1 MALYVKYYFDT
12 KLIKKSFYTKFLEI
26 LLDFENAHKKNN
38 ISSTLSLS
46 VLDFIVTGRFPFSS
60 KTYQAVRQQLDVLLI
75 VPLRIMAL
83 LAAVFGLF
91 AMIFEIKYFPEQSVA
106 IYLIRLTSTVIAFIV
121 LAMLTAGISVR
132 RSRALVHVLLLS
144 IIVTSGLMI
153 HILPKSLFVNAS
165 ITGLIIFTSALFLS
179 WEIRNQIIVAIYF
192 NIVFA
197 AAILLSDRAIY
208 FLPNMFESV
217 LFVLF
222 LSFASIIACA
232 VNFRARLLIVERN
245 LAIEQSEQKYRSIID
260 NSTEGIFQT
269 TLDGKWLT
277 INKAFAA
284 ILGYK
289 DEQELM
295 QVYVNDIYFDQSDRK
310 KLIEE
315 LKRNEQIENYRIK
328 LKRKDGTEAIVSL
341 NDRIVKDDEGK
352 IYLEGN
358 ISDITEQVK
367 IEEER
372 LHIENM
378 LKQEKEKTEKLAAEA
393 IRISG
398 TKSKFLANMSHEIR
412 TPMNGILGF
421 LTLIEAGAYENN
433 VELKQFSTNARQSA
447 ESLLE
452 IINSVLDLSK
462 IEAGKVEI
470 ETIHFNL
477 LNVIDQSI
485 SVVSSKAA
493 EKKIKIVKEIQH
505 STEYRLIGDATKLRQ
520 IMINLLSNAV
530 KFTRE
535 GEISLRVGTIPA
547 AENEVELS
555 VSVVDSGIGIPAE
568 KLSELF
574 KPFSQID
581 GSESKQLGGTGLGLV
596 ICKEYVELLGGEINV
611 ESKTGKGSTFN
622 FKIKCGLQ
630 PRSSYS
636 DSKILTEKQLDE
648 NIVLT
653 HKIEFNQNGFKEK
666 RSKYRVLVAE
676 DNLINQKVSLKMLS
690 AAGYNSSAVSNGKE
704 AVEAVMRGDFD
715 VVLMDIQMPEIDGY
729 KATEQIRSLKNSKK
743 NIPIIALTA
752 HALIGD
758 REKCLNAG
766 MTDYIAKPVLG
777 QELIKKIDSLFK
789 INVSNTIEATIPE
802 VKNNSLIDKERL
814 QKVSLGD
821 FEFEKDLLES
831 YLYDV
836 EQKVKLLNELLVK
849 RELGRIIELAHSI
862 KGASYSVGAMKVGDE
877 ALAVEISGKNNDWSN
892 VQDRLEKLNIALDDT
907 KNELSEYF
915 LKILKPS

>member
-12 KLIKKSFYTKFLEI
+12 KLIKKSIYTKFLEI
-26 LLDFENAHKKNN
+26 LLDFEGVNRKNN
-38 ISSTLSLS
+38 NSSTLSLS
-46 VLDFIVTGRFPFSS
+46 VLDFILTGRFPFSS
-60 KTYQAVRQQLDVLLI
+60 KTYQEVRQQLDVLLI

-91 AMIFEIKYFPEQSVA
+91 AMIFEIKYFPHQSVE
-106 IYLIRLTSTVIAFIV
+106 IYIIRLTSTVIAFVV
-121 LAMLTAGISVR
+121 LAMLTAGISVS
-132 RSRALVHVLLLS
+132 RSRALVHVLLLT

-153 HILPKSLFVNAS
+153 YILPKSLFVNAS

-179 WEIRNQIIVAIYF
+179 WEIRNQIIVAIYY

-222 LSFASIIACA
+222 LSFASIIACG

-260 NSTEGIFQT
+260 NSAEGIFQT

-295 QVYVNDIYFDQSDRK
+295 QVYVNDIYFEESDRK
-310 KLIEE
+310 KLIDE
-315 LKRNEQIENYRIK
+315 LKKSEQIENYRIR
-328 LKRKDGTEAIVSL
+328 LKRKDGTAAVVSL
-341 NDRIVKDDEGK
+341 NDRIVNDDKGE

-358 ISDITEQVK
+358 ISDITDQVK
-367 IEEER
+367 VEEER
-372 LHIENM
+372 LQMEDM
-378 LKQEKEKTEKLAAEA
+378 LKQEKEKTEKLAFEA
-393 IRISG
+393 IRLSG

-421 LTLIEAGAYENN
+421 LTLIEAGAYESTA
-433 VELKQFSTNARQSA
+433 ELKQFSSNARQSA

-452 IINSVLDLSK
+452 IINSILDLSK

-470 ETIHFNL
+470 ERVHFNL

-485 SVVSSKAA
+485 SVVSAKAA
-493 EKKIKIVKEIQH
+493 EKSIKIVKEIQH
-505 STEYRLIGDATKLRQ
+505 STEYRLIGDTTKLRQ
-520 IMINLLSNAV
+520 IIINLLSNAV

-535 GEISLRVGTIPA
+535 GEIRLAVSTSPVV
-547 AENEVELS
+547 ENEVELA
-555 VSVVDSGIGIPAE
+555 VSVVDSGIGIPAD
-568 KLSELF
+568 KLSDLF

-611 ESKTGKGSTFN
+611 ESKPGKGSTFN
-622 FKIKCGLQ
+622 FKIKCGVQ
-630 PRSSYS
+630 PKSNYAETTTSVSSS
-636 DSKILTEKQLDE
+636 DDDL
-648 NIVLT
+648 VLT
-653 HKIEFNQNGFKEK
+653 HKVEFNSNGFKEK
-666 RSKYRVLVAE
+666 RSKYKVLVAE
-676 DNLINQKVSLKMLS
+676 DNPINQKVSLKMLS
-690 AAGYNSSAVSNGKE
+690 AAGYNSSAVANGKE
-704 AVEAVMRGDFD
+704 AVEAVAHGDFD
-715 VVLMDIQMPEIDGY
+715 LVLMDIQMPEIDGY

-777 QELIKKIDSLFK
+777 QDLIKKVDSIFK
-789 INVSNTIEATIPE
+789 IKSNGSTSISVPKQE
-802 VKNNSLIDKERL
+802 NNSLIDLQRL
-814 QKVSLGD
+814 KKVSLGD
-821 FEFEKDLLES
+821 LEFEKDLLES
-831 YLYDV
+831 YIFDV
-836 EQKVKLLNELLVK
+836 DQKVKILNDMLIRK
-849 RELGRIIELAHSI
+849 ELGRIIELAHTI

-877 ALAVEISGKNNDWSN
+877 ALAVEISGKNNDWLN
-892 VQDRLEKLNIALDDT
+892 IQDRLQKLNNVLIET
-907 KNELSEYF
+907 KNELKQY
-915 LKILKPS
+915 LVKI

>member
-12 KLIKKSFYTKFLEI
+12 KLIKKSIYTKFLEI
-26 LLDFENAHKKNN
+26 LLDFEGVNRKKNN
-38 ISSTLSLS
+38 SSTLSLS
-46 VLDFIVTGRFPFSS
+46 VLDFILTGRFPFSS
-60 KTYQAVRQQLDVLLI
+60 KTYQEVRQQLDVLLI

-91 AMIFEIKYFPEQSVA
+91 AMIFEIKYFPHQSVE
-106 IYLIRLTSTVIAFIV
+106 IYIIRLTSTVIAFIV
-121 LAMLTAGISVR
+121 LAMLTAGISVS
-132 RSRALVHVLLLS
+132 RSRTLVHLLLVT

-153 HILPKSLFVNAS
+153 YILPKSLFVNAS

-179 WEIRNQIIVAIYF
+179 WEIRNQIVVAIYY

-260 NSTEGIFQT
+260 NSAEGIFQT

-277 INKAFAA
+277 INKAFSA

-289 DEQELM
+289 DERELM
-295 QVYVNDIYFDQSDRK
+295 QIYVNDIYFEESDRK
-310 KLIEE
+310 KLIDE
-315 LKRNEQIENYRIK
+315 LKKSEQIENYRIR
-328 LKRKDGTEAIVSL
+328 LKRKDGTVAIVSL
-341 NDRIVKDDEGK
+341 NDRIVKDENGEV
-352 IYLEGN
+352 YLEGN

-367 IEEER
+367 VEEER
-372 LHIENM
+372 LQMENM

-433 VELKQFSTNARQSA
+433 AELKQFSTNARQSA

-452 IINSVLDLSK
+452 IINSILDLSK

-470 ETIHFNL
+470 ERVHFNL

-493 EKKIKIVKEIQH
+493 EKRIKILKEIQH
-505 STEYRLIGDATKLRQ
+505 STEHRLIGDTTKLRQ
-520 IMINLLSNAV
+520 IIINLLSNAV
-530 KFTRE
+530 KFTKE
-535 GEISLRVGTIPA
+535 GEIRLKVSTTPVV
-547 AENEVELS
+547 ENEVKLT
-555 VSVVDSGIGIPAE
+555 VSVVDSGIGIPAD
-568 KLSELF
+568 KLSDLF

-611 ESKTGKGSTFN
+611 ESKPGKGSTFD
-622 FKIKCGLQ
+622 FKIKCGVQ
-630 PRSSYS
+630 PKSSYS
-636 DSKILTEKQLDE
+636 DTTISSNRSNDE
-648 NIVLT
+648 NIALT
-653 HKIEFNQNGFKEK
+653 HKVEFNQNGFKEK
-666 RSKYRVLVAE
+666 RAKYKVLVAE

-690 AAGYNSSAVSNGKE
+690 AAGYNSVAVSNGNE
-704 AVEAVMRGDFD
+704 AVEAVIHGDFD
-715 VVLMDIQMPEIDGY
+715 MVLMDIQMPEIDGY
-729 KATEQIRSLKNSKK
+729 KATEKIRSLKNSKK

-789 INVSNTIEATIPE
+789 INSNGTSSDAVIKEK
-802 VKNNSLIDKERL
+802 VNSLIDKERL

-821 FEFEKDLLES
+821 LEFEKDLLES
-831 YLYDV
+831 YIYDV
-836 EQKVKLLNELLVK
+836 DQKLKILNEMLTK
-849 RELGRIIELAHSI
+849 KELGRIIELAHTI
-862 KGASYSVGAMKVGDE
+862 KGASYSIGAMKVGDE
-877 ALAVEISGKNNDWSN
+877 ALAIEISGKNNDWSN
-892 VQDRLEKLNIALDDT
+892 VQDRLEKLNFALDET
-907 KNELSEYF
+907 KNELKQY
-915 LKILKPS
+915 LQKI

>member
-1 MALYVKYYFDT
+1 MALYVKYCFDT
-12 KLIKKSFYTKFLEI
+12 KLIKKSIYNKFLEI
-26 LLDFENAHKKNN
+26 LLEFEGVNKKSN

-46 VLDFIVTGRFPFSS
+46 VLDFILTGRFPLSS
-60 KTYQAVRQQLDVLLI
+60 KSYQAVREQLDVLLI

-91 AMIFEIKYFPEQSVA
+91 AMVFEIKYFPVYSVE
-106 IYLIRLTSTVIAFIV
+106 IYLVRLTSTVIAFIV
-121 LAMLTAGISVR
+121 LAMLTAGISLR
-132 RSRALVHVLLLS
+132 RSRALLHLLLLT

-153 HILPKSLFVNAS
+153 YIIPKSLFVNS
-165 ITGLIIFTSALFLS
+165 SVTGLIIFTSALFLS
-179 WEIRNQIIVAIYF
+179 WEIRNQIIVAIYY

-208 FLPNMFESV
+208 FLPNMLESV

-245 LAIEQSEQKYRSIID
+245 LAIEESEQKYRSIID
-260 NSTEGIFQT
+260 NSAEGIFQT

-277 INKAFAA
+277 VNKAFAG
-284 ILGYK
+284 ILGYR

-295 QVYVNDIYFDQSDRK
+295 QVYVNDIYFEESDRK

-315 LKRNEQIENYRIK
+315 LKKNEQIENYRIK
-328 LKRKDGTEAIVSL
+328 LKRKDGSAAVVSL
-341 NDRIVKDDEGK
+341 NDRIVNDDNGE

-358 ISDITEQVK
+358 ISDITEQVE

-372 LHIENM
+372 LLMENM

-393 IRISG
+393 IRLSG

-433 VELKQFSTNARQSA
+433 AELKQFSTNARQSA
-447 ESLLE
+447 EALLE
-452 IINSVLDLSK
+452 IINSILDLSK

-470 ETIHFNL
+470 ENSQFSL
-477 LNVIDQSI
+477 LAVIDQSI
-485 SVVSSKAA
+485 SVVSAKAT
-493 EKKIKIVKEIQH
+493 EKKIKIIKEIQH
-505 STEYRLIGDATKLRQ
+505 STEYRLIGDTTKLRQ
-520 IMINLLSNAV
+520 IIINLLSNAV
-530 KFTRE
+530 KFTKE
-535 GEISLRVGTIPA
+535 GEIRLQVGTLPV

-555 VSVVDSGIGIPAE
+555 VSVVDSGIGIPAD
-568 KLSELF
+568 KLNELF

-581 GSESKQLGGTGLGLV
+581 GSENSKFGGTGLGLV

-611 ESKTGKGSTFN
+611 QSKAGKGSAFN
-622 FKIKCGLQ
+622 FKIKCGVQ
-630 PRSSYS
+630 PKTNYADTTSSIKKS
-636 DSKILTEKQLDE
+636 SDE
-648 NIVLT
+648 NIGIT
-653 HKIEFNQNGFKEK
+653 HKVEFNQNGFKEK
-666 RSKYRVLVAE
+666 RANYKVLVAE

-704 AVEAVMRGDFD
+704 AVEAVKRGDFD
-715 VVLMDIQMPEIDGY
+715 IVLMDIQMPEIDGY
-729 KATEQIRSLKNSKK
+729 KATEQIRALKDSKK

-758 REKCLNAG
+758 REKCINAG

-777 QELIKKIDSLFK
+777 QELIRKIDSLFK
-789 INVSNTIEATIPE
+789 INGNNEASATLTKE
-802 VKNNSLIDKERL
+802 KNNSLIDKERL
-814 QKVSLGD
+814 KKVSLGD
-821 FEFEKDLLES
+821 FEFERDLLES
-831 YLYDV
+831 YIFDV
-836 EQKVKLLNELLVK
+836 EKKLKILNEMLLK
-849 RELGRIIELAHSI
+849 RELGRIIELAHTI
-862 KGASYSVGAMKVGDE
+862 KGASYSVGAMRVGDE
-877 ALAVEISGKNNDWSN
+877 ALGIEISGKNNDWLN
-892 VQDRLEKLNIALDDT
+892 VQDRLEKLNIALDET
-907 KNELSEYF
+907 KNELKQYLVSV
-915 LKILKPS
+915 

>member
-1 MALYVKYYFDT
+1 MEFENVN
-12 KLIKKSFYTKFLEI
+12 KKS
-26 LLDFENAHKKNN
+26 NN
-38 ISSTLSLS
+38 SSSLSLS
-46 VLDFIVTGRFPFSS
+46 VLDFILTGRFPLSS
-60 KTYQAVRQQLDVLLI
+60 KTYQAVREQLDVLLI

-91 AMIFEIKYFPEQSVA
+91 AMVFEIKYFPLESVE

-121 LAMLTAGISVR
+121 LAMLTAGISIR
-132 RSRALVHVLLLS
+132 RSRALLHLLLLT

-153 HILPKSLFVNAS
+153 YILPKSLFVNS
-165 ITGLIIFTSALFLS
+165 TITGLMIFTSALFLS
-179 WEIRNQIIVAIYF
+179 WEIRNQIIVAIYY
-192 NIVFA
+192 NLVFA

-208 FLPNMFESV
+208 FLPNMIESV

-245 LAIEQSEQKYRSIID
+245 LAIEESEQKYRSIID
-260 NSTEGIFQT
+260 NSAEGIFQT

-277 INKAFAA
+277 VNKAFAE

-295 QVYVNDIYFDQSDRK
+295 HVYVNDIYFEESDRK

-315 LKRNEQIENYRIK
+315 LKKNEQIENYRIK
-328 LKRKDGTEAIVSL
+328 LKRKDGTAAIVSL
-341 NDRIVKDDEGK
+341 NDRIVKDENGE

-367 IEEER
+367 VEEER

-378 LKQEKEKTEKLAAEA
+378 LKQEKEKTEKLAADA

-433 VELKQFSTNARQSA
+433 AELKQFSSNARQSA

-452 IINSVLDLSK
+452 IINSILDLSK

-470 ETIHFNL
+470 ENSHFSL
-477 LNVIDQSI
+477 LAVIDQSI
-485 SVVSSKAA
+485 SVVSAKAA
-493 EKKIKIVKEIQH
+493 EKKIKIIKEIQH
-505 STEYRLIGDATKLRQ
+505 STEYRLIGDTTKLRQ
-520 IMINLLSNAV
+520 IIINLLSNAV
-530 KFTRE
+530 KFTSE
-535 GEISLRVGTIPA
+535 GEIRLQVGTIPV
-547 AENEVELS
+547 AENEVQLS

-568 KLSELF
+568 KLNELF

-581 GSESKQLGGTGLGLV
+581 GSENSKYGGTGLGLV

-611 ESKTGKGSTFN
+611 QSQSGKGSTFS
-622 FKIKCGLQ
+622 FKIKYGVQ
-630 PRSSYS
+630 PKTNNHDTITLIHKSS
-636 DSKILTEKQLDE
+636 DE
-648 NIVLT
+648 NISIS
-653 HKIEFNQNGFKEK
+653 HKVDFNSNGFKEK
-666 RSKYRVLVAE
+666 RSKYKVLVAE

-690 AAGYNSSAVSNGKE
+690 AAGYISSAVSNGKE
-704 AVEAVMRGDFD
+704 AVEAVKRGDFD
-715 VVLMDIQMPEIDGY
+715 IVLMDIQMPEIDGY
-729 KATEQIRSLKNSKK
+729 KATEQIRALNNSKK

-758 REKCLNAG
+758 REKCINAG
-766 MTDYIAKPVLG
+766 MTDYITKPVLG

-789 INVSNTIEATIPE
+789 INSSNVDATVVSEE
-802 VKNNSLIDKERL
+802 KNNSLIDKERL
-814 QKVSLGD
+814 KKVSLGD
-821 FEFEKDLLES
+821 YEFERDLLES
-831 YLYDV
+831 YIFDV
-836 EQKVKLLNELLVK
+836 DQKLKILNEMLLK
-849 RELGRIIELAHSI
+849 RELGRIIELAHTI
-862 KGASYSVGAMKVGDE
+862 KGASYSVGAMRVGDE
-877 ALAVEISGKNNDWSN
+877 ALAIEISGKNNDWQN
-892 VQDRLEKLNIALDDT
+892 VQDRLEKLNVALDET
-907 KNELSEYF
+907 KNELKQY
-915 LKILKPS
+915 LVNV